1 MRRSWNV
8 SNKRLGKGLKA
19 LIQPYSAEKIP
30 EHHGVDKIS
39 IRSIKPNPYQ
49 PRQKFDKT
57 SLEELTAS
65 IKEKGILTPI
75 TVRKV
80 GNQFILIAGE
90 RRLRAS
96 KKSGLK
102 KIPAYIINVA
112 DDAEMVEMAL
122 IENIQRENLNP
133 IEEAEAYNY
142 LNNRFKLTQR
152 KIAKSVGKKR
162 VTISNSL
169 RLLTLPREI
178 KESIRNGRLS
188 AGHGRAILMMKTHN
202 SMIGLW
208 KKIIK
213 GKMSVRAAEDWAKE
227 RTLKKLEL
235 KKKVIRKVSP
245 QIKRLEDELI
255 SILGTKVRIIYKKG
269 SGSIEVSYFSDDDLE
284 RITEMIRSLE

>member
-1 MRRSWNV
+1 M

-49 PRQKFDKT
+49 PRQKFDET

-102 KIPAYIINVA
+102 KIPAYIIDVA
-112 DDAEMVEMAL
+112 DDAEMIEMAL

-162 VTISNSL
+162 VTISNSM

-188 AGHGRAILMMKTHN
+188 AGHGRAILMMKIHN

-255 SILGTKVRIIYKKG
+255 SILGTKVRIIYQKG

>member
-1 MRRSWNV
+1 M
-8 SNKRLGKGLKA
+8 SNKRLGKGLEA
-19 LIQPYSAEKIP
+19 LIRPRSDEKIP
-30 EHHGVDKIS
+30 ESHGVDRIS
-39 IRSIKPNPYQ
+39 IRSIKPNPHQ
-49 PRQKFDKT
+49 PRQKFDET
-57 SLEELTAS
+57 SLDELTAS

-75 TVRKV
+75 TVQKV

-96 KKSGLK
+96 KKAGLK
-102 KIPAYIINVA
+102 KIPVYIIDVA
-112 DDAEMVEMAL
+112 NDAEMVEMAL

-133 IEEAEAYNY
+133 IEEAEAYIY
-142 LNNRFKLTQR
+142 LNNRFKLSHE

-213 GKMSVRAAEDWAKE
+213 GKMSVRAAEDWSKE
-227 RTLKKLEL
+227 KTLKKLEL

>member
-1 MRRSWNV
+1 M
-8 SNKRLGKGLKA
+8 SNKRLGKGLEA

-30 EHHGVDKIS
+30 DHHGVDKIS
-39 IRSIKPNPYQ
+39 IRSIKPNPHQ
-49 PRQKFDKT
+49 PRQKFDET

-75 TVRKV
+75 TVQKE

-96 KKSGLK
+96 KKAGLK
-102 KIPAYIINVA
+102 KIPVYIIDVA
-112 DDAEMVEMAL
+112 DDAEMIEMAL

-133 IEEAEAYNY
+133 IEEAEAYIY
-142 LNNRFKLTQR
+142 LNNRFKLSQE

-162 VTISNSL
+162 ATISNSL

-188 AGHGRAILMMKTHN
+188 AGHGRAILMLKTHN
-202 SMIGLW
+202 LMIGLW
-208 KKIIK
+208 KKIIR

-227 RTLKKLEL
+227 KTSKKLEL
-235 KKKVIRKVSP
+235 KKKIIRKVSP

>member
-1 MRRSWNV
+1 M
-8 SNKRLGKGLKA
+8 SNKRLGKGLEA

-227 RTLKKLEL
+227 KTLKKLEL

>member
-1 MRRSWNV
+1 M
-8 SNKRLGKGLKA
+8 SNKRLGKGLEA

-30 EHHGVDKIS
+30 DHHGVDKIS
-39 IRSIKPNPYQ
+39 IRSIKPNPHQ
-49 PRQKFDKT
+49 PRQKFDET

-75 TVRKV
+75 TVQKE

-96 KKSGLK
+96 KKAGLK
-102 KIPAYIINVA
+102 KIPVYIIDVA
-112 DDAEMVEMAL
+112 DDAEMIEMAL

-133 IEEAEAYNY
+133 IEEAEAYIY
-142 LNNRFKLTQR
+142 LNNRFKLSQE

-162 VTISNSL
+162 ATISNSL

-213 GKMSVRAAEDWAKE
+213 VKMSVRAAEDWAKE
-227 RTLKKLEL
+227 KTSKKLEL
-235 KKKVIRKVSP
+235 RKEVIRKVSP

>member
-1 MRRSWNV
+1 M
-8 SNKRLGKGLKA
+8 SNKRLGKGLEA

-30 EHHGVDKIS
+30 DHHGVDKIS
-39 IRSIKPNPYQ
+39 IRSIKPNPHQ
-49 PRQKFDKT
+49 PRQKFDET

-75 TVRKV
+75 TVQKE

-96 KKSGLK
+96 KKAGLK
-102 KIPAYIINVA
+102 KIPAYIIDVA
-112 DDAEMVEMAL
+112 DDAEMIEMAL

-133 IEEAEAYNY
+133 IEEAEAYIY
-142 LNNRFKLTQR
+142 LNNRFKLSQE

-162 VTISNSL
+162 ATISNSL

-227 RTLKKLEL
+227 KTSKKLEL
-235 KKKVIRKVSP
+235 RKKVIRKVSP

>member
-1 MRRSWNV
+1 M
-8 SNKRLGKGLKA
+8 SNKRLGKGLEA

-30 EHHGVDKIS
+30 DHHGVDKIS
-39 IRSIKPNPYQ
+39 IRSIKPNPHQ
-49 PRQKFDKT
+49 PRQKFDET

-75 TVRKV
+75 TVQKE

-96 KKSGLK
+96 KKAGLK
-102 KIPAYIINVA
+102 KIPVYIIDVA
-112 DDAEMVEMAL
+112 DDAEMIEMAL

-133 IEEAEAYNY
+133 IEEAEAYIF
-142 LNNRFKLTQR
+142 LNNRFKLSQE

-162 VTISNSL
+162 ATISNSL

-188 AGHGRAILMMKTHN
+188 AGHGRAILMLKTHN
-202 SMIGLW
+202 LMIGLW
-208 KKIIK
+208 KKIIR

-227 RTLKKLEL
+227 KTSKKLEL
-235 KKKVIRKVSP
+235 RKKVIRKVSP

>member
-1 MRRSWNV
+1 M
-8 SNKRLGKGLKA
+8 SNKRLGKGLEA

-102 KIPAYIINVA
+102 KIPAYIIDVA
-112 DDAEMVEMAL
+112 DDAEMIEMAL

-188 AGHGRAILMMKTHN
+188 AGHGRAILMMKIHN

-255 SILGTKVRIIYKKG
+255 SILGTKVRIIYQKG

>member
-1 MRRSWNV
+1 M
-8 SNKRLGKGLKA
+8 SNKRLGKGLEA
-19 LIQPYSAEKIP
+19 LIRPRSDEKIP
-30 EHHGVDKIS
+30 ESHGVDRIS
-39 IRSIKPNPYQ
+39 IRSIKPNPHQ
-49 PRQKFDKT
+49 PRQKFDET

-75 TVRKV
+75 TVQKV

-96 KKSGLK
+96 KKAGLK
-102 KIPAYIINVA
+102 KIPVYIIDVA
-112 DDAEMVEMAL
+112 NDAEMVEMAL

-133 IEEAEAYNY
+133 IEEAEAYIY
-142 LNNRFKLTQR
+142 LNNRFKFSQE

-188 AGHGRAILMMKTHN
+188 AGHGRAILMMKIHN

>member
-1 MRRSWNV
+1 M
-8 SNKRLGKGLKA
+8 SNKRLGKGLEA
-19 LIQPYSAEKIP
+19 LIRPRSDEKIP
-30 EHHGVDKIS
+30 ESHGVDKIS
-39 IRSIKPNPYQ
+39 IRSIKPNPHQ
-49 PRQKFDKT
+49 PRQKFDET

-75 TVRKV
+75 TVQKV

-96 KKSGLK
+96 KKAGLK
-102 KIPAYIINVA
+102 KIPVYIIDVA
-112 DDAEMVEMAL
+112 NDAEMVEMAL

-133 IEEAEAYNY
+133 IEEAEAYIY
-142 LNNRFKLTQR
+142 LNNRFKFSQE

-227 RTLKKLEL
+227 KTSKKLEL
-235 KKKVIRKVSP
+235 RKKVIRKVSP

>member
-1 MRRSWNV
+1 M
-8 SNKRLGKGLKA
+8 SNKRLGKGLEA
-19 LIQPYSAEKIP
+19 LIRPRSDEKIP
-30 EHHGVDKIS
+30 ESHGVDRIS

-49 PRQKFDKT
+49 PRQKFDET

-142 LNNRFKLTQR
+142 LNNRFKLSQK

-227 RTLKKLEL
+227 KTLKKLEL

-255 SILGTKVRIIYKKG
+255 SILGTKVRIIYQKG

>member
-1 MRRSWNV
+1 M
-8 SNKRLGKGLKA
+8 SNKRLGKGLEA

-39 IRSIKPNPYQ
+39 IGSIKPNPHQ
-49 PRQKFDKT
+49 PRQKFDET

-75 TVRKV
+75 TVQKV

-96 KKSGLK
+96 KKAGLK
-102 KIPAYIINVA
+102 KIPVYIIDVA
-112 DDAEMVEMAL
+112 DDAEMIEMAL

-133 IEEAEAYNY
+133 IEEAEAYIY
-142 LNNRFKLTQR
+142 LNNRFKLSQE

-162 VTISNSL
+162 ATISNSL

-227 RTLKKLEL
+227 KTSKKLEL
-235 KKKVIRKVSP
+235 RKKVIRKVSP

>member
-1 MRRSWNV
+1 M
-8 SNKRLGKGLKA
+8 SNKRLGKGLEA

-49 PRQKFDKT
+49 PRQKFDET

-102 KIPAYIINVA
+102 KIPAYIIDVA
-112 DDAEMVEMAL
+112 DDAEMIEMAL

-188 AGHGRAILMMKTHN
+188 AGHGRAILMMKIHN

-227 RTLKKLEL
+227 RTLIKLEL

>member
-1 MRRSWNV
+1 V

-39 IRSIKPNPYQ
+39 IRFIKPNPYQ
-49 PRQKFDKT
+49 PRQKFDET

-188 AGHGRAILMMKTHN
+188 AGHGRAILMMKIHN

-227 RTLKKLEL
+227 KTSKKLEL

>member
-1 MRRSWNV
+1 M
-8 SNKRLGKGLKA
+8 GKGLEA

-30 EHHGVDKIS
+30 DHHGVDKIS
-39 IRSIKPNPYQ
+39 IRSIKPNPHQ
-49 PRQKFDKT
+49 PRQKFDET

-75 TVRKV
+75 TVQKI

-96 KKSGLK
+96 RKAGLK
-102 KIPAYIINVA
+102 KIPAYIIDVA

-133 IEEAEAYNY
+133 IEEAEAYIY
-142 LNNRFKLTQR
+142 LNNRFKLSQE

-162 VTISNSL
+162 ATISNSL

-227 RTLKKLEL
+227 KTSKKLEL
-235 KKKVIRKVSP
+235 RKKVIRKVSP
-245 QIKRLEDELI
+245 QIKRLENELI
-255 SILGTKVRIIYKKG
+255 SILGTKVRIIYKRG

>member
-1 MRRSWNV
+1 V
-8 SNKRLGKGLKA
+8 SNKRLGKGLEA

-39 IRSIKPNPYQ
+39 IRSIKPNPHQ
-49 PRQKFDKT
+49 PRQKFDET

-75 TVRKV
+75 TVQKE

-96 KKSGLK
+96 KKAGLK
-102 KIPAYIINVA
+102 KIPVYIIDVA
-112 DDAEMVEMAL
+112 DDAEMIEMAL

-133 IEEAEAYNY
+133 IEEAEAYIY
-142 LNNRFKLTQR
+142 LNNRFKLSQE

-162 VTISNSL
+162 ATISNSL

-227 RTLKKLEL
+227 KTLKKLEL

>member
-1 MRRSWNV
+1 V
-8 SNKRLGKGLKA
+8 SNKRLGKGLEA
-19 LIQPYSAEKIP
+19 LIRPRSDEKIP
-30 EHHGVDKIS
+30 ESHGVDRIS
-39 IRSIKPNPYQ
+39 IRSIKPNPHQ
-49 PRQKFDKT
+49 PRQKFDET
-57 SLEELTAS
+57 SLDELTAS

-75 TVRKV
+75 TVQKV

-96 KKSGLK
+96 KKAGLK
-102 KIPAYIINVA
+102 KIPVYIIDVA
-112 DDAEMVEMAL
+112 NDAEMVEMAL

-133 IEEAEAYNY
+133 IEEAEAYIY
-142 LNNRFKLTQR
+142 LNNRFKFSQE

-213 GKMSVRAAEDWAKE
+213 GKMSVRAAEDWSKE
-227 RTLKKLEL
+227 KTLKKLEL

>member
-1 MRRSWNV
+1 M
-8 SNKRLGKGLKA
+8 SNKRLGKGLEA

-30 EHHGVDKIS
+30 THHGVDKIS
-39 IRSIKPNPYQ
+39 IRSIKPNPHQ
-49 PRQKFDKT
+49 PRQKFDET

-75 TVRKV
+75 TVQKE

-96 KKSGLK
+96 KKAGLK
-102 KIPAYIINVA
+102 KIPVYIIDVA
-112 DDAEMVEMAL
+112 DDAEMIEMAL

-133 IEEAEAYNY
+133 IEEAEAYIY
-142 LNNRFKLTQR
+142 LNNRFKLSQE

-162 VTISNSL
+162 ATISNSL

-227 RTLKKLEL
+227 KTSKKLEL
-235 KKKVIRKVSP
+235 RKKVIRKVSP

>member
-1 MRRSWNV
+1 M
-8 SNKRLGKGLKA
+8 SNKRLGKGLEA

-30 EHHGVDKIS
+30 DHHGVDKIS
-39 IRSIKPNPYQ
+39 IRSIKPNPHQ
-49 PRQKFDKT
+49 PRQKFDET

-75 TVRKV
+75 TVQKV

-96 KKSGLK
+96 KKAGLK
-102 KIPAYIINVA
+102 KIPVYIIDVA
-112 DDAEMVEMAL
+112 DDAEMIEMAL

-133 IEEAEAYNY
+133 IEEAEAYIY
-142 LNNRFKLTQR
+142 LNNRFKFSQE

-227 RTLKKLEL
+227 KTSKKLEL
-235 KKKVIRKVSP
+235 RKKVIRKVSP

>member
-1 MRRSWNV
+1 V
-8 SNKRLGKGLKA
+8 SNKRLGKGLEA
-19 LIQPYSAEKIP
+19 LIRPRSDEKIP
-30 EHHGVDKIS
+30 ESHGVDRIS
-39 IRSIKPNPYQ
+39 IRSIKPNPHQ
-49 PRQKFDKT
+49 PRQKFDET
-57 SLEELTAS
+57 SLDELTAS

-75 TVRKV
+75 TVQKV

-96 KKSGLK
+96 KKAGLK
-102 KIPAYIINVA
+102 KIPVYIIDVA
-112 DDAEMVEMAL
+112 NDAEMVEMAL

-133 IEEAEAYNY
+133 IEEAEAYIY
-142 LNNRFKLTQR
+142 LNNRFKLSQE

-227 RTLKKLEL
+227 KTSKKLEL

>member
-1 MRRSWNV
+1 M
-8 SNKRLGKGLKA
+8 SNKRLGKGLEA

-39 IRSIKPNPYQ
+39 IRSIKPNPHQ
-49 PRQKFDKT
+49 PRQKFDET

-75 TVRKV
+75 TVQKV

-96 KKSGLK
+96 KKAGLK
-102 KIPAYIINVA
+102 KIPVYIIDVA

-133 IEEAEAYNY
+133 IEEAEAYIY
-142 LNNRFKLTQR
+142 LNNRFKFSQE

-227 RTLKKLEL
+227 KTLKKLEL

>member
-1 MRRSWNV
+1 M

-49 PRQKFDKT
+49 PRQKFDET

-112 DDAEMVEMAL
+112 DDAEMIEMAL

>member
-1 MRRSWNV
+1 M
-8 SNKRLGKGLKA
+8 SNKRLGKGLEA
-19 LIQPYSAEKIP
+19 LIRPRSDEKIP

-39 IRSIKPNPYQ
+39 IRSIKPNPHQ
-49 PRQKFDKT
+49 PRQKFDET
-57 SLEELTAS
+57 SLDELTAS

-75 TVRKV
+75 TVQKV

-96 KKSGLK
+96 KKAGLK
-102 KIPAYIINVA
+102 KIPVYIIDVA
-112 DDAEMVEMAL
+112 DDAEMIEMAL

-133 IEEAEAYNY
+133 IEEAEAYIY
-142 LNNRFKLTQR
+142 LNNRFKFSQE

-227 RTLKKLEL
+227 KTSKKLEL
-235 KKKVIRKVSP
+235 RKKVIRKVSP

>member
-1 MRRSWNV
+1 M
-8 SNKRLGKGLKA
+8 SNKRLGKGLEA

-30 EHHGVDKIS
+30 DHHGVDKIS
-39 IRSIKPNPYQ
+39 IRSIKPNPHQ
-49 PRQKFDKT
+49 PRQKFDET

-75 TVRKV
+75 TVQKV

-96 KKSGLK
+96 KKAGLK
-102 KIPAYIINVA
+102 KIPVYIIDVA
-112 DDAEMVEMAL
+112 DDAEMIEMAL

-133 IEEAEAYNY
+133 IEEAEAYIY
-142 LNNRFKLTQR
+142 LNNRFKLSQE

-162 VTISNSL
+162 ATISNSL

-227 RTLKKLEL
+227 KTLKKLEL

>member
-1 MRRSWNV
+1 M

-39 IRSIKPNPYQ
+39 IRSIKPNPHQ
-49 PRQKFDKT
+49 PRQKFDET

-75 TVRKV
+75 TVQKV

-133 IEEAEAYNY
+133 IEEAEAYIY
-142 LNNRFKLTQR
+142 LNNQFKLSQE

-188 AGHGRAILMMKTHN
+188 AGHGRAILMMKIHN

-227 RTLKKLEL
+227 KTSKKLEL
-235 KKKVIRKVSP
+235 KKKIIRKVSP

>member
-1 MRRSWNV
+1 M
-8 SNKRLGKGLKA
+8 SNKRLGKGLEA

-102 KIPAYIINVA
+102 KIPAYIIDVA
-112 DDAEMVEMAL
+112 DDAEMIEMAL

-142 LNNRFKLTQR
+142 LNNRFKLSQE

-162 VTISNSL
+162 ATISNSL

-188 AGHGRAILMMKTHN
+188 AGHGRAILMMKIHN

-227 RTLKKLEL
+227 KTLKKLEL

-255 SILGTKVRIIYKKG
+255 SILGTKVRIIYQKG

>member
-1 MRRSWNV
+1 M

-49 PRQKFDKT
+49 PRQNFDET

>member
-1 MRRSWNV
+1 M
-8 SNKRLGKGLKA
+8 SNKRLGKGLEA

-102 KIPAYIINVA
+102 KIPAYIIDVA
-112 DDAEMVEMAL
+112 DDAEMIEMAL

-142 LNNRFKLTQR
+142 LNNRFNLSQK

-188 AGHGRAILMMKTHN
+188 AGHGRAILMMKIHN

>member
-1 MRRSWNV
+1 M
-8 SNKRLGKGLKA
+8 SNKRLGKGIEA

-30 EHHGVDKIS
+30 DHQGVDKIS
-39 IRSIKPNPYQ
+39 IRSIKPNPHQ
-49 PRQKFDKT
+49 PRQKFDET

-75 TVRKV
+75 TVQKE

-96 KKSGLK
+96 KKAGLK
-102 KIPAYIINVA
+102 KIPVYIIDVA
-112 DDAEMVEMAL
+112 DDAEMIEMAL

-133 IEEAEAYNY
+133 IEEAEAYIY
-142 LNNRFKLTQR
+142 LNNRFKLSQE

-162 VTISNSL
+162 ATISNSL

-227 RTLKKLEL
+227 KTSKKLEL
-235 KKKVIRKVSP
+235 RKKVIRKVSP

>member
-1 MRRSWNV
+1 M
-8 SNKRLGKGLKA
+8 SNKRLGKGLEA
-19 LIQPYSAEKIP
+19 LIRPRSDEKIP
-30 EHHGVDKIS
+30 ESHGVDKIS

-49 PRQKFDKT
+49 PRQKFDET
-57 SLEELTAS
+57 SLDELTAS

-75 TVRKV
+75 TVQKV

-96 KKSGLK
+96 KKAGLK
-102 KIPAYIINVA
+102 KIPVYIIDVA
-112 DDAEMVEMAL
+112 NDAEMVEMAL

-133 IEEAEAYNY
+133 IEEAEAYIY
-142 LNNRFKLTQR
+142 LNNRFKLSQE

-227 RTLKKLEL
+227 KTSKKLEL
-235 KKKVIRKVSP
+235 RKKVIRKVSP

>member
-1 MRRSWNV
+1 M
-8 SNKRLGKGLKA
+8 SNKRLGKGLEA

-49 PRQKFDKT
+49 PRQKFDET

-133 IEEAEAYNY
+133 IEEAEAYIY
-142 LNNRFKLTQR
+142 LNNRFKFSQE

-227 RTLKKLEL
+227 KTLKKLEL

>member
-1 MRRSWNV
+1 M
-8 SNKRLGKGLKA
+8 SNKRLGKGLEA

-39 IRSIKPNPYQ
+39 IRSIKPNPHQ
-49 PRQKFDKT
+49 PRQKFDET

-75 TVRKV
+75 TVQKV

-96 KKSGLK
+96 KKAGLK
-102 KIPAYIINVA
+102 KIPAYIIDVA
-112 DDAEMVEMAL
+112 DDAEMIEMAL

-133 IEEAEAYNY
+133 IEEAEAYIY
-142 LNNRFKLTQR
+142 LNNRFKLSQE

-162 VTISNSL
+162 ATISNSL

-227 RTLKKLEL
+227 KTSKKLEL
-235 KKKVIRKVSP
+235 KKKIIRKVSP

>member
-1 MRRSWNV
+1 M
-8 SNKRLGKGLKA
+8 SNKRLGKGLEA
-19 LIQPYSAEKIP
+19 LIRPRSDEKIP

-39 IRSIKPNPYQ
+39 IRSIKPNPHQ
-49 PRQKFDKT
+49 PRQKFDET
-57 SLEELTAS
+57 SLYEITAS

-75 TVRKV
+75 TVQKV

-96 KKSGLK
+96 KKAGLK
-102 KIPAYIINVA
+102 KIPVYIIDVA
-112 DDAEMVEMAL
+112 DDAEMIEMAL

-133 IEEAEAYNY
+133 IEEAEAYIY
-142 LNNRFKLTQR
+142 LNNRFKLSQE

-227 RTLKKLEL
+227 KTSKKLEL
-235 KKKVIRKVSP
+235 RKKVIRKVSP

>member
-1 MRRSWNV
+1 M
-8 SNKRLGKGLKA
+8 SNKRLGKGLEA

-39 IRSIKPNPYQ
+39 IRSIKPNPHQ
-49 PRQKFDKT
+49 PRQKFDET

-75 TVRKV
+75 TVQKV

-96 KKSGLK
+96 KKAGLK
-102 KIPAYIINVA
+102 KIPVYIIDVA
-112 DDAEMVEMAL
+112 DDAEMIEMAL

-133 IEEAEAYNY
+133 IEEAEAYIY
-142 LNNRFKLTQR
+142 LNNRFKLSHE

-227 RTLKKLEL
+227 KTLKKLEL

-284 RITEMIRSLE
+284 RITEIIRSLE

>member
-1 MRRSWNV
+1 
-8 SNKRLGKGLKA
+8 LGKGLEA

-30 EHHGVDKIS
+30 DHHGVDKIS
-39 IRSIKPNPYQ
+39 IRSIKPNPHQ
-49 PRQKFDKT
+49 PRQKFDET

-75 TVRKV
+75 TVQKI

-96 KKSGLK
+96 RKAGLK
-102 KIPAYIINVA
+102 KIPAYIIDVA

-133 IEEAEAYNY
+133 IEEAEAYIY
-142 LNNRFKLTQR
+142 LNNRFKLSQE

-162 VTISNSL
+162 ATISNSL

-227 RTLKKLEL
+227 KTSKKLEL
-235 KKKVIRKVSP
+235 RKKVIRKVSP
-245 QIKRLEDELI
+245 QIKRLENELI
-255 SILGTKVRIIYKKG
+255 SILGTKVRIIYKRG

>member
-1 MRRSWNV
+1 M
-8 SNKRLGKGLKA
+8 SNKRLGKGLEA
-19 LIQPYSAEKIP
+19 LIRPRSDEKIP
-30 EHHGVDKIS
+30 ESHGVDKIS

-49 PRQKFDKT
+49 PRQKFDET

-75 TVRKV
+75 TVQKV

-96 KKSGLK
+96 KKAGLK
-102 KIPAYIINVA
+102 KIPVYIIDVA
-112 DDAEMVEMAL
+112 NDAEMVEMAL

-133 IEEAEAYNY
+133 IEEAEAYIY
-142 LNNRFKLTQR
+142 LNNRFKLSHE

-227 RTLKKLEL
+227 KTLKKLEL

>member
-1 MRRSWNV
+1 M

-49 PRQKFDKT
+49 PRQNFDET

-102 KIPAYIINVA
+102 KIPAYIIDVA
-112 DDAEMVEMAL
+112 DDAEMIEMAL

-142 LNNRFKLTQR
+142 LNNRFNLSQK

-188 AGHGRAILMMKTHN
+188 AGHGRAILMMKIHN

-227 RTLKKLEL
+227 KTLKKLEL

-255 SILGTKVRIIYKKG
+255 SILGTKVRIIYQKG

>member
-1 MRRSWNV
+1 V
-8 SNKRLGKGLKA
+8 SNKRLGKGLEA

-49 PRQKFDKT
+49 PRQNFDET

-142 LNNRFKLTQR
+142 LNNRFNLSQK

-188 AGHGRAILMMKTHN
+188 AGHGRAILMMKIHN

>member
-1 MRRSWNV
+1 M
-8 SNKRLGKGLKA
+8 SNKRLGKGLEA
-19 LIQPYSAEKIP
+19 LIRPRSDEKIP
-30 EHHGVDKIS
+30 ESHGVDRIS
-39 IRSIKPNPYQ
+39 IRSIKPNPHQ
-49 PRQKFDKT
+49 PRQKFDET
-57 SLEELTAS
+57 SLDELTAS

-75 TVRKV
+75 TVQKV

-96 KKSGLK
+96 KKAGLK
-102 KIPAYIINVA
+102 KIPVYIIDVA
-112 DDAEMVEMAL
+112 NDAEMVEMAL

-133 IEEAEAYNY
+133 IEEAEAYIY
-142 LNNRFKLTQR
+142 LNNRFKLSQE

-162 VTISNSL
+162 ATISNSL

-227 RTLKKLEL
+227 KTSKKLEL